1 MTHILALET
10 STTTCSVALL
20 TEQGTSVAVVQRQ
33 LEGTAGH
40 AANLLPM
47 VSALLAECNVERGA
61 LSAVAFGQGPGAF
74 TGIRV
79 ACGVAQGMGLALQI
93 PLIPIG
99 ALPAVAVQAAGRLP
113 QHLILAALD
122 ARMDEAYFA
131 AYVDDAV
138 QGLVVLQPPVLL
150 PAGQLSAFVAQ
161 RLPLWRSR
169 SPDVLGV
176 CYVGEGWGLAG
187 ATITSLPLACH
198 ADDLQARPN
207 ARAVASLAL
216 RGWHNGQTVLPE
228 HAAPLYLRDRVA
240 FTVAERALGEGG
252 NPRARAPGQAALV
265 PMTADDLPEALE
277 IERAVQSFPWTLKNF
292 EDALAAGYE
301 AWVLRQGAE
310 LLGFCIAMQAPDVA
324 HILVIAV
331 ARDHQ
336 RQGYAHQL
344 LGQMT
349 RSAQAQSAEGLL
361 LEVRPSNDAALAF
374 YAREGFNQI
383 GVRRAYYPAGRGE
396 REDAYVLKKIFEQ
409 S

>member
-1 MTHILALET
+1 MIHILALET

-20 TEQGTSVAVVQRQ
+20 TAHGSSVSVVTRE

-47 VSALLAECNVERGA
+47 VSALLAECGVERSA

-79 ACGVAQGMGLALQI
+79 ACGVAQGMGLALTI

-99 ALPAVAVQAAGRLP
+99 ALPAVAAQAAGRLP

-131 AYVDDAV
+131 AYVDDV
-138 QGLVVLQPPVLL
+138 EHGLVILQPPVLL
-150 PAGQLSAFVAQ
+150 PATQLPTFLAQ
-161 RLPLWRSR
+161 RLPLWHSR
-169 SPDVLGV
+169 APAALGV
-176 CYVGEGWGLAG
+176 CYIGEGWGLPG
-187 ATITSLPLACH
+187 ATTSVPLGCV
-198 ADDLQARPN
+198 ADDLQARPT
-207 ARAVASLAL
+207 AQSVATLAL
-216 RGWHNGQTVLPE
+216 RDWHAGQTVLPE

-252 NPRARAPGQAALV
+252 NPRALAPGQAALV
-265 PMTADDLPEALE
+265 PMTVADLPEALE

-301 AWVLRQGAE
+301 AWVLRQDAE
-310 LLGFCIAMQAPDVA
+310 LLGFCIVMQAPDVA
-324 HILVIAV
+324 HLLVIAV
-331 ARDHQ
+331 ARAHQ

-344 LGQMT
+344 LAQIT
-349 RSAQAQSAEGLL
+349 RSAQAQSAEGVL
-361 LEVRPSNDAALAF
+361 LEVRPSNHAALAF

-396 REDAYVLKKIFEQ
+396 REDAYVLKKTFDHT
-409 S
+409 

>member
-20 TEQGTSVAVVQRQ
+20 TEQGASVAVVQRQ

-47 VSALLAECNVERGA
+47 VSALLAECGIERGT

-93 PLIPIG
+93 PLIPVG

-113 QHLILAALD
+113 KHLILAALD

-131 AYVDDAV
+131 AYVDDV
-138 QGLVVLQPPVLL
+138 VHGLVVLQPPVLL
-150 PAGQLSAFVAQ
+150 PAGQLSAFIVQ

-169 SPDVLGV
+169 SPEALGV
-176 CYVGEGWGLAG
+176 CYVGEGWRLAG
-187 ATITSLPLACH
+187 ATASLPLGCVD
-198 ADDLQARPN
+198 DDLEARPT
-207 ARAVASLAL
+207 AQSVVTLAL
-216 RGWHNGQTVLPE
+216 RDWHAGQTVLPE

-240 FTVAERALGEGG
+240 FTVAERALGDGG
-252 NPRARAPGQAALV
+252 NPRAQAPGQAALV
-265 PMTADDLPEALE
+265 PMTATDVPDALE
-277 IERAVQSFPWTLKNF
+277 IERAVQSFPWTFKNF

-331 ARDHQ
+331 APDHQ
-336 RQGYAHQL
+336 RQGHAQQL
-344 LGQMT
+344 LAQIT

-374 YAREGFNQI
+374 YARAGFNQI
-383 GVRRAYYPAGRGE
+383 GVRRDYYPAGRGA
-396 REDAYVLKKIFEQ
+396 REDAYVLKKTFDQ

>member
-1 MTHILALET
+1 MTHILSLET

-20 TEQGTSVAVVQRQ
+20 TEQGASVAVVQRQ

-47 VSALLAECNVERGA
+47 VSALLAECGIERGA

-99 ALPAVAVQAAGRLP
+99 ALPTVAAQAAGRLP

-131 AYVDDAV
+131 AYVDDV
-138 QGLVVLQPPVLL
+138 VHGLVVLQPPALL
-150 PAGQLSAFVAQ
+150 PAGQLPAFIVQ

-169 SPDVLGV
+169 SPEALGV
-176 CYVGEGWGLAG
+176 CYVGEGWRLAG
-187 ATITSLPLACH
+187 ATASLPLGCV
-198 ADDLQARPN
+198 ADDLEARPT
-207 ARAVASLAL
+207 AQSVVTLAL
-216 RGWHNGQTVLPE
+216 RDWHAGQTVLPE

-240 FTVAERALGEGG
+240 FTVAERALGDGG
-252 NPRARAPGQAALV
+252 NPRAQAPGQAALV
-265 PMTADDLPEALE
+265 PMTATDVPDALE
-277 IERAVQSFPWTLKNF
+277 IERAVQSFPWTFKNF
-292 EDALAAGYE
+292 EDALTAGYE

-331 ARDHQ
+331 APDHQ
-336 RQGYAHQL
+336 RQGHAQQL
-344 LGQMT
+344 LAQIA

-374 YAREGFNQI
+374 YARAGFNHI
-383 GVRRAYYPAGRGE
+383 GVRRDYYPAGRGA
-396 REDAYVLKKIFEQ
+396 REDAYVLKKTFDQ